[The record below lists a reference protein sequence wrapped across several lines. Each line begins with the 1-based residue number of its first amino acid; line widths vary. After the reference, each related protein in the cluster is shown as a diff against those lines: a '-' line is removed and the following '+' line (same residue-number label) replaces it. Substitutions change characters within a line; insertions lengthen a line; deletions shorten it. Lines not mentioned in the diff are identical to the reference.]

1 MTAWA
6 CGRPTNLASWIDIP
20 VLVGVMAWPFAG
32 PFALATMD
40 VPCPQLAS
48 CLVRDE
54 VPDPMGEIRADC
66 SGKDGREGC
75 RTCGRPPTCCC
86 WPSCF
91 WRVKDHW
98 KMICWDCGPPGV
110 GNPSLA
116 HAVGEGQAF
125 TDAESRENEVE
136 VEKDL
141 AVAFFVAAIAVVYTA
156 LSHGA
161 LEIARLGAG
170 GDFSAAAVKGTHAPV
185 SWHFCAL
192 NYTDNLH

>member
-66 SGKDGREGC
+66 S
-75 RTCGRPPTCCC
+75 
-86 WPSCF
+86 
-91 WRVKDHW
+91 
-98 KMICWDCGPPGV
+98 GV